1 MDLIS
6 QLKQYGLIKYGN
18 FTLKSG
24 EKSEIYFNL
33 KSAISHPDLMD
44 DIAFH
49 LSKLIEYNPN
59 VTICGIPQGAL
70 SFATLVSKIT
80 KMPMILVRKEKKDY
94 GLGHQIDGELF
105 SKEVVLV
112 EDVITTGGS
121 VMEIINILED
131 HEIKIKKIVCI
142 LDREAGGVSKL
153 IELGY
158 DVECLVKMSDCLKNA
173 VIPRAITVN
182 NITQQLLDIMHHKKS
197 NLIVSLDVDNVEKLF
212 EMMELMGDHVCAVKI
227 HHDIFSIIP
236 NFVERINKVKLRKNF
251 MVIEDRKFSD
261 IPYICLKQLDF
272 IQRYADI
279 VTVHGICGEELIKGL
294 NDRKIGLLPIHT
306 LTVAGNLIDR
316 VYSNRVLDMC
326 QNYDHVVGFVSQ
338 ERINNY
344 LTFSPGI
351 KIVKGT
357 DDMGQCYTSIT
368 DSNADVFIVGRGI
381 YESENVMDTLMLYK
395 NACYEKFS
403 I

>member
-1 MDLIS
+1 
-6 QLKQYGLIKYGN
+6 
-18 FTLKSG
+18 
-24 EKSEIYFNL
+24 
-33 KSAISHPDLMD
+33 
-44 DIAFH
+44 
-49 LSKLIEYNPN
+49 
-59 VTICGIPQGAL
+59 
-70 SFATLVSKIT
+70 
-80 KMPMILVRKEKKDY
+80 MILVRNEKKDY
-94 GLGHQIDGELF
+94 GLCHQIDGELF

-131 HEIKIKKIVCI
+131 HELKIKKIVCI

-158 DVECLVKMSDCLKNA
+158 DVECLMKMSDCLQNI
-173 VIPRAITVN
+173 VIPRKVTIN
-182 NITQQLLDIMHHKKS
+182 SITQQLINIIHQKKS
-197 NLIVSLDVDNVEKLF
+197 NLIVSLDVDNTDKLF

-227 HHDIFSIIP
+227 HYDIFKIDS
-236 NFVERINKVKLRKNF
+236 NFVQRINKVKLRKNF
-251 MVIEDRKFSD
+251 MIIEDRKFSD

-279 VTVHGICGEELIKGL
+279 VTIHGICGEELIKGL
-294 NDRKIGLLPIHT
+294 NERKIGLLPIHM
-306 LTVAGNLIDR
+306 LSVVGNLIDR

-326 QNYDHVVGFVSQ
+326 QNYDHVVGFISQ

-357 DDMGQCYTSIT
+357 DDMGQCYTSVS

-395 NACYEKFS
+395 HACYEKFS